1 MVTREGV
8 REGSGRVAHGS
19 SMSQCVSLCCSHVL
33 ARSLT
38 CPRSLAPSGGY
49 IICCCALS
57 FPPLFGLSSA
67 RLSSSFRRPASKAN
81 CCWRAFT
88 SSIHII
94 LTAPQLI
101 PSPPLL
107 FPSATYICGTTS
119 STLCFNSHTTILDYP
134 IRTHSAHS
142 NASSAQSCAA
152 SALPLPTRGLSVTP
166 LSKWRTQPMRIFL
179 PTCKQHC

>member
-1 MVTREGV
+1 M
-8 REGSGRVAHGS
+8 
-19 SMSQCVSLCCSHVL
+19 CLSLCCSHVL

-49 IICCCALS
+49 IICCCALP

-101 PSPPLL
+101 ASPPLL
-107 FPSATYICGTTS
+107 FPSATYICATTS
-119 STLCFNSHTTILDYP
+119 STLCSNTRTTIS
-134 IRTHSAHS
+134 TT
-142 NASSAQSCAA
+142 QSEHTRRI
-152 SALPLPTRGLSVTP
+152 PTRLVHCLCSVSRSSLTHP
-166 LSKWRTQPMRIFL
+166 RPVYYTTLNMADAADEDLFADL
-179 PTCKQHC
+179 

>member
-1 MVTREGV
+1 
-8 REGSGRVAHGS
+8 
-19 SMSQCVSLCCSHVL
+19 MSLSLCCSHVLSWL

-49 IICCCALS
+49 IICCFALP

-107 FPSATYICGTTS
+107 FPSATYICVTTS

-134 IRTHSAHS
+134 SRTHSAHS

-152 SALPLPTRGLSVTP
+152 SAALAPLPTRGLSITP
-166 LSKWRTQPMRIFL
+166 LSTWPTQPMRIFL

>member
-49 IICCCALS
+49 IICCFALP

-107 FPSATYICGTTS
+107 FPSAHYIWANTS
-119 STLCFNSHTTILDYP
+119 STLCSNTRITILDHP
-134 IRTHSAHS
+134 IRTLSAHS

-166 LSKWRTQPMRIFL
+166 LSTWRTQPMRIFL